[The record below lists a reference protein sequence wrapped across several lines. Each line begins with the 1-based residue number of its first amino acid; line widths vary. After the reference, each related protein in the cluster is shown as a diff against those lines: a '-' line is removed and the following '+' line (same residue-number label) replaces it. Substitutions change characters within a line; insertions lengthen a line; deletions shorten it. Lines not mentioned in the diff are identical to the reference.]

1 MKIGKIQILQCAGV
15 MAIGMLLG
23 MSSADSWAGGYKGHK
38 GHKGKS
44 QTCFQTTRVMHKA
57 CRADVIDDFY
67 EESAKCLNSDDA
79 RDCRREAQDEY
90 RDAWGECW
98 EQAESRDSL
107 CQRLPD
113 AGPYIVELDPDDF
126 HTAVSTCVTAVID
139 YYPLIPGT
147 VTTFVNEEEG
157 EEETI
162 VVTVTHDTREI
173 EGIDAIVVNDVVYEG
188 LPDEFGNPDPDADP
202 IEDTD
207 DYYAIDNDCNVWYL
221 GEVSQNFEDG
231 YLDNLDG
238 SFIAGVEGAQA
249 GIIMLGDP
257 MVGDVYR
264 QEFALG
270 DAEDAGAVLSLG
282 TNIID
287 EEGDIVT
294 FENDYFP
301 NGTAFNCDGMCLKT
315 EDFIA
320 NEPDGTEF
328 KYFKKGVGFVAEQL
342 PDGEVVL
349 KIIKEEMLP

>member
-1 MKIGKIQILQCAGV
+1 MEIKKVQMIRCAGV
-15 MAIGMLLG
+15 VAVGLLLS
-23 MSSADSWAGGYKGHK
+23 MSSATTWADSDH
-38 GHKGKS
+38 GKS
-44 QTCFQTTRVMHKA
+44 QTCFKTTRVMHKA
-57 CRADVIDDFY
+57 CRADVTDDFY
-67 EESAKCLNSDDA
+67 EESAKCLNSEGA
-79 RDCRREAQDEY
+79 RECRREAQEEY

-98 EQAESRDSL
+98 EQAEGRDSL
-107 CQRLPD
+107 CERLPD
-113 AGPYIVELDPDDF
+113 AGPYIVALDPADF
-126 HTAVSTCVTAVID
+126 NGGCPD
-139 YYPLIPGT
+139 GNEYYPLVLGT
-147 VTTFVNEEEG
+147 VTTFVNEEED

-162 VVTVTHDTREI
+162 VVTVTDETREI
-173 EGIDAIVVNDVVYEG
+173 EGIETIVVRDTVYEG
-188 LPDEFGNPDPDADP
+188 LPDDEGNPDGDR

-207 DYYAIDNDCNVWYL
+207 DYYAVDNDCNVWYL

-249 GIIMLGDP
+249 GIIMKGYP

-270 DAEDAGAVLSLG
+270 DAEDAGAVLLPMTDILEDG
-282 TNIID
+282 K
-287 EEGDIVT
+287 IVT
-294 FENDYFP
+294 FENDYISDVEAR
-301 NGTAFNCDGMCLKT
+301 AFNCNGMCLKT

-349 KIIKEEMLP
+349 KIIKEEKP

>member
-15 MAIGMLLG
+15 VAIGMLLG
-23 MSSADSWAGGYKGHK
+23 MSSADSWAGGHKGHK
-38 GHKGKS
+38 AHKGKS

-67 EESAKCLNSDDA
+67 EESAKCLNSDEA
-79 RDCRREAQDEY
+79 RECRREVRDEY
-90 RDAWGECW
+90 VEAWGGCW

-113 AGPYIVELDPDDF
+113 AGPYIVELDPADF
-126 HTAVSTCVTAVID
+126 TGVCTQGNE

-147 VTTFVNEEEG
+147 VTTFVNEEED

-162 VVTVTHDTREI
+162 VVTVTDETREI
-173 EGIDAIVVNDVVYEG
+173 EGIETIVVRDTVYEG
-188 LPDEFGNPDPDADP
+188 LPDEDGNPDGDR

-282 TNIID
+282 TDIFD
-287 EEGDIVT
+287 EEGDTVT
-294 FENDYFP
+294 FDNDR
-301 NGTAFNCDGMCLKT
+301 FNCDNSCLKT

-349 KIIKEEMLP
+349 KIIKEEALP